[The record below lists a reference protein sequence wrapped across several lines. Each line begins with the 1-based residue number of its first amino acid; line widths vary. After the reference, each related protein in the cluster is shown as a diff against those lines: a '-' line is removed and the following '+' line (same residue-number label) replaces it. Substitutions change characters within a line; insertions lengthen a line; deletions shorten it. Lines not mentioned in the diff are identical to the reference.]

1 MYERSCFSPKDE
13 RSCYFSC
20 VAEVTEGTHGAPGEQ
35 RTGGPDADRFDGRRE
50 RGRRT
55 RASIL
60 ATAVD
65 IASVDGLEGLTIG
78 RLATELGMSK
88 SGLFAHFGSKEELQL
103 ATIDAA
109 RDVFIEEVVHPV
121 RTAGRGLP
129 RLRALLDA
137 HLAYLR
143 RNVFK
148 GGCFFSAA
156 RMEFDSRPPGPVR
169 DAIAQQTDD
178 WLALLAAL
186 VHAAQE
192 AGHLDPD
199 IEPEQLAFELDALQA
214 AANVS
219 YQLRGDETVFDRA
232 DRAVEARLEAAALAA
247 R

>member
-1 MYERSCFSPKDE
+1 MPE
-13 RSCYFSC
+13 
-20 VAEVTEGTHGAPGEQ
+20 EVL
-35 RTGGPDADRFDGRRE
+35 DGRRE

-55 RASIL
+55 RESIL

-65 IASVDGLEGLTIG
+65 LASVEGLEGLTIG
-78 RLATELGMSK
+78 RLAGELGMSK

-103 ATIDAA
+103 ATIEAA

-137 HLAYLR
+137 HLAYMR
-143 RNVFK
+143 RNVFS
-148 GGCFFSAA
+148 GGCFFGAA

-178 WLALLAAL
+178 WLALLAAR
-186 VHAAQE
+186 VHAAQD

-232 DRAVEARLEAAALAA
+232 ARATEARLAAATVAGA
-247 R
+247 G

>member
-1 MYERSCFSPKDE
+1 LPG
-13 RSCYFSC
+13 
-20 VAEVTEGTHGAPGEQ
+20 VAEVTEGAQQPPGEQ
-35 RTGGPDADRFDGRRE
+35 ASGAASAADGRRE

-55 RASIL
+55 RTSIL

-65 IASVDGLEGLTIG
+65 IASVEGLEGLTIG

-103 ATIDAA
+103 ATIEVA
-109 RDVFIEEVVHPV
+109 RDVFIEQVVHPV

-137 HLAYLR
+137 HLAYMR
-143 RNVFK
+143 RSVFR
-148 GGCFFSAA
+148 GGCFFGAA

-178 WLALLAAL
+178 WLALLAAR

-219 YQLRGDETVFDRA
+219 YQLRGDEAVFDRA
-232 DRAVEARLEAAALAA
+232 DRAIAARLEAAALTA

>member
-1 MYERSCFSPKDE
+1 LYERSCFLAKDE
-13 RSCYFSC
+13 RSCYL
-20 VAEVTEGTHGAPGEQ
+20 VAVTEVTEGTPRG
-35 RTGGPDADRFDGRRE
+35 TGGSDADRSDARRE

-65 IASVDGLEGLTIG
+65 IASVEGLEGLTIG
-78 RLATELGMSK
+78 RLASELGMSK

-109 RDVFIEEVVHPV
+109 REVFIEQVVHPV

-137 HLAYLR
+137 HLAYMR
-143 RNVFK
+143 RDVFS
-148 GGCFFSAA
+148 GGCFFGAA

-169 DAIAQQTDD
+169 EAITQQTDD
-178 WLALLAAL
+178 WLALLAAR

-192 AGHLDPD
+192 AGHLDPT

-219 YQLRGDETVFDRA
+219 YQLRGDEAVFDRA
-232 DRAVEARLEAAALAA
+232 QRAVEARLAAATVA
-247 R
+247 RAG

>member
-1 MYERSCFSPKDE
+1 
-13 RSCYFSC
+13 
-20 VAEVTEGTHGAPGEQ
+20 VAEVTEGTQQPPGEQ
-35 RTGGPDADRFDGRRE
+35 AAQRSPSSPRDAGGSDEVAADRTDGRRE

-65 IASVDGLEGLTIG
+65 IASVEGLEGLTIG
-78 RLATELGMSK
+78 RLASELGMSK

-103 ATIDAA
+103 ATIEAA
-109 RDVFIEEVVHPV
+109 RDVFIEQVVHPV

-137 HLAYLR
+137 HLAYMR
-143 RNVFK
+143 RDVFS
-148 GGCFFSAA
+148 GGCFFGAA
-156 RMEFDSRPPGPVR
+156 RMEFDGRPPGPVR
-169 DAIAQQTDD
+169 DAITQQTDD
-178 WLALLAAL
+178 WLALLAAR

-219 YQLRGDETVFDRA
+219 YQLRGDESVFDRA
-232 DRAVEARLEAAALAA
+232 QRAVEGRLAAATVAGTG
-247 R
+247 